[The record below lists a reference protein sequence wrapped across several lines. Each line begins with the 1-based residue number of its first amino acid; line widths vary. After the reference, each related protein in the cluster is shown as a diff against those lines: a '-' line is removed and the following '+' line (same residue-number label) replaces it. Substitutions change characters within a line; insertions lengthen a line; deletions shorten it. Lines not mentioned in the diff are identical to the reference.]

1 MANVAANAFAP
12 KLREYLANPR
22 YERLIERVRTWRNAA
37 YLGIGSFSLTWLV
50 AAFLR
55 SM

>member
-1 MANVAANAFAP
+1 MADVAVYAFAP
-12 KLREYLANPR
+12 ELREYLANPS
-22 YERLIERVRTWRNAA
+22 YERLIWRVRTWRNAA
-37 YLGIGSFSLTWLV
+37 YLGIGSFSLTWPV